1 LSQNRLR
8 KRGVGTVQRG
18 DLEADPV
25 RFGTT
30 TAYLL
35 MDAGKLLFGKERKL
49 GYSRRKEWVEKWLK
63 VTVRVFMKDL

>member
-1 LSQNRLR
+1 V
-8 KRGVGTVQRG
+8 KPGTALFVPEPAPEEG
-18 DLEADPV
+18 V

-35 MDAGKLLFGKERKL
+35 MDAGKLLFGKLET
-49 GYSRRKEWVEKWLK
+49 KEWVEKWLK